1 MKRSVFASLS
11 AAVILSALA
20 ARADV
25 ITPQESACNG
35 HAAGDACILPAGGAG
50 RCVSRTVTVGNPAY
64 DASRVALFC
73 ESPGDAGPAADAGAS
88 TTNSSGCSV
97 RGVGVGASGW
107 ASALLVG
114 ALAATLRRR
123 RRSPGR

>member
-11 AAVILSALA
+11 AAVLLSALA

-25 ITPQESACNG
+25 ITPQEAACNA

-50 RCVSRTVTVGNPAY
+50 RCVSRTVTVGNPSY

-73 ESPGDAGPAADAGAS
+73 ESPGDAGPAADAGA
-88 TTNSSGCSV
+88 TTSSSGCSV
-97 RGVGVGASGW
+97 RGVGAGSSGW
-107 ASALLVG
+107 ASALVVA
-114 ALAATLRRR
+114 ALAATLRGRR
-123 RRSPGR
+123 RRAAR